1 LRTARLRSP
10 GETAEADCRGLAAA
24 RAGYDAGRSRPHPVT
39 GGVRPARPAP
49 SFSGASCCCGSR
61 IGTRQERREVSSAF
75 AGGALVLLF
84 GGLYGGVRWRA
95 RLP

>member
-24 RAGYDAGRSRPHPVT
+24 
-39 GGVRPARPAP
+39 
-49 SFSGASCCCGSR
+49 SGQECGPR
-61 IGTRQERREVSSAF
+61 IGTRRERREVSSAF
-75 AGGALVLLF
+75 ARGALVLLF